1 MPRTR
6 LDRYAK
12 PRRDIL
18 KGIIDERIRATHISV
33 AELAEKQYISRKTM
47 STRLNSPTE
56 SWHLDE
62 LVNTLHLLGADKVE
76 MVVTIGVDKYGE
88 PNREVIRL

>member
-6 LDRYAK
+6 LDKYAK
-12 PRRDIL
+12 PKRDPL
-18 KGIIDERIRATHISV
+18 KGIIYERLRATDLTSG
-33 AELAEKQYISRKTM
+33 ALAEKLYVSRKTL
-47 STRLNSPTE
+47 STRLNSPTGT
-56 SWHLDE
+56 WRLDE

-88 PNREVIRL
+88 PSREVVRL